1 MKRWL
6 WIAATGFAGLWS
18 LLAWGTYA
26 AIGAIGGLIASNS
39 DWATGHPETVVW
51 LSWLA
56 SLATSLGL
64 FGVVFIWAIG
74 LVAIAIVPSL
84 LSWFGQRRLPA
95 GRPRW

>member
-1 MKRWL
+1 M
-6 WIAATGFAGLWS
+6 LWS

-26 AIGAIGGLIASNS
+26 LVGAVGRLVAENA
-39 DWATGHPETVVW
+39 DWASGHPETVVW

-64 FGVVFIWAIG
+64 AGVVTVWAAGI
-74 LVAIAIVPSL
+74 IAIMIIALL
-84 LSWFGQRRLPA
+84 LSRLQPRRYSA